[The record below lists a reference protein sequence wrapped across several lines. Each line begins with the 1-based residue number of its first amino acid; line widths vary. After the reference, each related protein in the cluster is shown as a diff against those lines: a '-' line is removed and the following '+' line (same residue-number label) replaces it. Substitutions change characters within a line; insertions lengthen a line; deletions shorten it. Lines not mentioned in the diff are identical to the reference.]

1 MTRAV
6 SVTGSSQ
13 ADELRQKMTDVLVEK
28 GWVTSPEVEAAFR
41 SVPRH
46 LFTPEGTQLDRAYD
60 ADQSVITKSDA
71 DGVHLSSVSAPFVQ
85 AAMIGQAGVRPGM
98 RVLEVGSGGYQAALL
113 AEVTGPDGH
122 VVTMDIDPEVT
133 SRTRE
138 LLEQTGHASQ
148 VTVVTGDAA
157 GGAPGHGEFDAII
170 VTCGAWDIPPAWTGQ
185 LASGTGIL
193 VIPLRM
199 NGNTRSVAFRQRG
212 SHWSSVSHVYCGFVP
227 IRGEGAFAVQ
237 AFRLPRPNGGEV
249 TLRFETGAPD
259 DPALFD
265 GVLATPQVTRWSGV
279 LFPSGVPYAGPGIVA
294 GRVPAGVLPG
304 LGGRE
309 GRQELGSLRGG
320 RARLPRRPGAAL
332 A

>member
-1 MTRAV
+1 MTRAA

-46 LFTPEGTQLDRAYD
+46 LFTPDGTTLDQAYD
-60 ADQSVITKSDA
+60 PDQSVITKSDA

-113 AEVTGPDGH
+113 AEVTGPGGH

-138 LLEQTGHASQ
+138 LLEQTGHASG
-148 VTVVTGDAA
+148 VTVVTGDAG

-185 LASGTGIL
+185 L
-193 VIPLRM
+193 
-199 NGNTRSVAFRQRG
+199 
-212 SHWSSVSHVYCGFVP
+212 VP
-227 IRGEGAFAVQ
+227 GQVLKKPPALCDMREKII
-237 AFRLPRPNGGEV
+237 
-249 TLRFETGAPD
+249 ETG
-259 DPALFD
+259 
-265 GVLATPQVTRWSGV
+265 RV
-279 LFPSGVPYAGPGIVA
+279 LFQ
-294 GRVPAGVLPG
+294 RT
-304 LGGRE
+304 R
-309 GRQELGSLRGG
+309 RK
-320 RARLPRRPGAAL
+320 RARYRLGHHPSPASEHAEEPRLQTTRINLDPTDYRYSG
-332 A
+332 